1 MDVIITT
8 NLKSDTFK
16 KLGINQANTFTTLR
30 SKCIKDF
37 NFDNVYYA
45 ILKDKPIIHNE
56 LSAFKVIGYSF
67 RNNKYCIQTPNGI
80 FWDDFEKTNI
90 FSSPQHYYDYVG
102 GNSKPLDFDKFEI
115 EFENVKFNDKPLF
128 RKKTLNDAYHDF
140 FDVNSLSYEWSNND
154 NKPIPIQTYLDV
166 VFYCK
171 NGLYINIVTNKNQYS
186 NYADCA
192 KNGLSN
198 MKLVDFGN
206 NEMNININIIANVE
220 PKKIVRTLTIIE
232 Q

>member
-1 MDVIITT
+1 MDFIVTT
-8 NLKSDTFK
+8 NLECDTFK
-16 KLGINQANTFTTLR
+16 KLRITQTDKFTYVR
-30 SKCIKDF
+30 NDYIKDF
-37 NFDNVYYA
+37 DFDKVYYA
-45 ILKDKPIIHNE
+45 ILKDNE

-67 RNNKYCIQTPNGI
+67 RIHKYCIQTPNGY
-80 FWDDFEKTNI
+80 FWDGFERTNI

-102 GNSKPLDFDKFEI
+102 GNSKPLAFDEFEI
-115 EFENVKFNDKPLF
+115 MFEKAKFNDKPLF
-128 RKKTLNDAYHDF
+128 RKRPANGMYSYDI
-140 FDVNSLSYEWSNND
+140 FDVNSLSYEWSKND
-154 NKPIPIQTYLDV
+154 NRPIPSQTYIDV

-171 NGLYINIVTNKNQYS
+171 NGVYINIVTKDKQYL
-186 NYADCA
+186 NCADCA

-206 NEMNININIIANVE
+206 DEMNININIVVNVE

>member
-1 MDVIITT
+1 MDFIVTT
-8 NLKSDTFK
+8 NLECDEFNKLKSTQTDK
-16 KLGINQANTFTTLR
+16 SSIIK
-30 SKCIKDF
+30 SEYIKDF
-37 NFDNVYYA
+37 DFDKVYYA
-45 ILKDKPIIHNE
+45 IFKDNE

-67 RNNKYCIQTPNGI
+67 RNNKYLIQTPNESFFNSLI
-80 FWDDFEKTNI
+80 NTNI

-102 GNSKPLDFDKFEI
+102 GNSKPLAFDEFEIKFE
-115 EFENVKFNDKPLF
+115 NAKFNNKPLF
-128 RKKTLNDAYHDF
+128 KKRTNVCAEITYY
-140 FDVNSLSYEWSNND
+140 DVNKISYEWSKNSNR
-154 NKPIPIQTYLDV
+154 PIPSQGYIDV

-171 NGLYINIVTNKNQYS
+171 HGIYINIVTNKNQCL

-206 NEMNININIIANVE
+206 DEMNININIVINTE